1 MSADEFVADQTQDE
15 LDREILLLERHIRQ
29 STGRVP
35 QGVSSKPKKGAR
47 PDPKRVVL
55 NDKLT
60 QLGSSGRRTT
70 WG

>member
-15 LDREILLLERHIRQ
+15 LDEEIRLLERHIRQ

-35 QGVSSKPKKGAR
+35 QGISTKPKKTKI
-47 PDPKRVVL
+47 DPNRVL
-55 NDKLT
+55 LDDKLT
-60 QLGSSGRRTT
+60 RLGGSGRRTT